1 MDIWQKLYEAA
12 RAVQADRVLSP
23 FIQAGGVAA
32 AILTRKGNIYLG
44 VCMDTAS
51 SLGMCAERAAIAN
64 MVTCGEQEIDKLV
77 AVMPDGRVGPP
88 CGACRELMMQ
98 LGPDSAR
105 IEILMDYPGRKTV
118 TLGALVPDWWG
129 GERFNAL

>member
-1 MDIWQKLYEAA
+1 MDNWQKLYEAA
-12 RAVQADRVLSP
+12 RAVQADRALSP
-23 FIQAGGVAA
+23 FIQAGGVVA

-118 TLGALVPDWWG
+118 ALGALVPDWWG
-129 GERFNAL
+129 GERFDAL

>member
-1 MDIWQKLYEAA
+1 MDIWQRLYEAA
-12 RAVQADRVLSP
+12 RAVQADRALSP

-88 CGACRELMMQ
+88 CGACL
-98 LGPDSAR
+98 LYTS
-105 IEILMDYPGRKTV
+105 Y
-118 TLGALVPDWWG
+118 
-129 GERFNAL
+129 

>member
-1 MDIWQKLYEAA
+1 MDIWQRLYEAA
-12 RAVQADRVLSP
+12 RAVQADRALSP

-32 AILTRKGNIYLG
+32 AILTRKGNIYVG

-129 GERFNAL
+129 GERFAAL

>member
-1 MDIWQKLYEAA
+1 MDIWQRLYEAA
-12 RAVQADRVLSP
+12 RAVQADRALSP

-44 VCMDTAS
+44 VCLDTAC

-77 AVMPDGRVGPP
+77 AVLPDGRVGPP

-98 LGPDSAR
+98 LGPGSTH
-105 IEILMDYPGRKTV
+105 IEILMDYPERKTV

-129 GERFNAL
+129 GERFAAL

>member
-1 MDIWQKLYEAA
+1 MDNWQKLYEAA
-12 RAVQADRVLSP
+12 RAVQADRALSP

-129 GERFNAL
+129 GERFDAL